1 MAFMMKWIFGGMIL
15 LSFIA
20 GIFTGNIGG
29 VSNAAL
35 EEGSLA
41 VELLLYMLGGM
52 CVWGGIMRI
61 AEKSGLTRKL
71 SICFR
76 PVLKR
81 LFKGMD
87 MNGKA
92 FDAVCMNITANLL
105 GLGNAATPLG
115 LEAMRRMEE
124 EERSGAEASDN
135 MILFTVLN
143 TAPITLI
150 PTTVASLRL
159 KYGASEPMDILA
171 GTLTTSLIS
180 VTVGLFLAK
189 LLNKRRKKGSGR

>member
-1 MAFMMKWIFGGMIL
+1 MMKWIFGGMIL
-15 LSFIA
+15 LSVAA

-61 AEKSGLTRKL
+61 AEKSGLTEKL
-71 SICFR
+71 AKCFR
-76 PVLKR
+76 PILKR
-81 LFKGMD
+81 LFKGID
-87 MNGKA
+87 VKGGA
-92 FDAVCMNITANLL
+92 FRAVCMNITANLL

-135 MILFTVLN
+135 MIVFTVLN
-143 TAPITLI
+143 TASITLI

-159 KYGASEPMDILA
+159 KYGATEPMDILA
-171 GTLTTSLIS
+171 GTLITSLAS
-180 VTVGLFLAK
+180 VTAGLTMAK
-189 LLNKRRKKGSGR
+189 LMNKRKRKGSKR